1 MSTQNYIL
9 VEQFCTHHNIPVS
22 FVNAL
27 SDYELIEIIAIDNAN
42 YIQDL
47 ALKDLEKMTRLH
59 FELNINL
66 EGLDAIYHLLKQVE
80 TLQQDIVALNNKLS
94 RFNKESD

>member
-9 VEQFCTHHNIPVS
+9 IEHFCTHHNIPVS

-27 SDYELIEIIAIDNAN
+27 QDYELIEITAIDDAY
-42 YIQDL
+42 YIPDTSV
-47 ALKDLEKMTRLH
+47 KDLEKMMRLH

-66 EGLDAIYHLLKQVE
+66 EGLDAIHHLLKQVE
-80 TLQQDIVALNNKLS
+80 TLQQDIVALHNKLE
-94 RFNKESD
+94 RFKR

>member
-1 MSTQNYIL
+1 MSTHNYIL
-9 VEQFCTHHNIPVS
+9 IEQFCTHHNIPVS

-27 SDYELIEIIAIDNAN
+27 NDYELIEIVAIDDAN
-42 YIQDL
+42 YIPDV

-80 TLQQDIVALNNKLS
+80 TLQQDIVALHNKLE
-94 RFNKESD
+94 RFKE

>member
-9 VEQFCTHHNIPVS
+9 IEQFCIHHNIPVS

-27 SDYELIEIIAIDNAN
+27 GDYELIEIIAIDNAN
-42 YIQDL
+42 YIQDI

-66 EGLDAIYHLLKQVE
+66 EGLDAVYHLLKRVE
-80 TLQQDIVALNNKLS
+80 TLQQDVITLNNKLN
-94 RFNKESD
+94 RFNEEAY